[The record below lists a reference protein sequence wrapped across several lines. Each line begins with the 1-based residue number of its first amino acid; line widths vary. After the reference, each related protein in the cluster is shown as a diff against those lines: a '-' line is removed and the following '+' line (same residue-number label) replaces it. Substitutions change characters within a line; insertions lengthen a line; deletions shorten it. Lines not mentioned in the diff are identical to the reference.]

1 MASEIERKFLV
12 TDDRWKAQADGGKAI
27 LQAYLASTDKA
38 SIRVRVI
45 DDAKAVITIKSAAS
59 ATSRSEFEY
68 AIPREDARKLIEL
81 REGRLL
87 EKRRH
92 IVPAGK
98 LKWEIDVFGSDLH
111 GLVIAEIELPNS
123 ETEFERPSWLGREI
137 TGDERYYNANLAAG
151 ATPPHT

>member
-12 TDDRWKAQADGGKAI
+12 EGDGWKAQADRGKAI
-27 LQAYLASTDKA
+27 TQAYLASTHKA
-38 SIRVRVI
+38 SIRVRI
-45 DDAKAVITIKSAAS
+45 TDDAKAVITIKSAGS
-59 ATSRSEFEY
+59 GTSRLEFEY
-68 AIPREDARKLIEL
+68 PIPLDDARELIKL

-92 IVPAGK
+92 IVGAGK
-98 LKWEIDVFGSDLH
+98 LKWEIDVFGSDLK

-137 TGDERYYNANLAAG
+137 TGDKRYYNANLAVG
-151 ATPPHT
+151 ETPSHA